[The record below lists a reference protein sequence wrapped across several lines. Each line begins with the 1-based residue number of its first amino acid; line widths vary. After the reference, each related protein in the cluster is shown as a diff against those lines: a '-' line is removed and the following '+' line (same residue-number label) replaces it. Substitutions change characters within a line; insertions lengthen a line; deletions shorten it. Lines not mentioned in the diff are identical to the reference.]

1 MPYRKAL
8 PAVNLENLTTKSR
21 EVVNGAATA
30 ATSLGNSS
38 VEPAHLLAALLATQ
52 GSTAPGLLRAVG
64 ADPAIVKSRTE
75 AILARMPR
83 VSGSTVAQ
91 PGFARATANI
101 LTGAEQIMRS
111 AGE

>member
-1 MPYRKAL
+1 MPYRKAA

-83 VSGSTVAQ
+83 VTGSTVAQ
-91 PGFARATANI
+91 PGFARAVANI
-101 LTGAEQIMRS
+101 LTARRADHALGR
-111 AGE
+111 